1 MQQQRVSAAKLKLL
15 KEEAAV
21 AIGEESKSLEPE
33 DGGDVEMK
41 EEPPIVEN
49 VTTETPEIVLIEE
62 ETRMSADTN
71 TSRAQTPAKQ
81 VDNSV
86 SVIFIFIE
94 FFDLKYYNFFME

>member
-15 KEEAAV
+15 KEEAAA
-21 AIGEESKSLEPE
+21 AIAEQSQILEPE

-41 EEPPIVEN
+41 GESPVVIED

-62 ETRMSADTN
+62 ETRMSADIN
-71 TSRAQTPAKQ
+71 TSRAQTPARQ

-86 SVIFIFIE
+86 SSTPLIYAIFIS
-94 FFDLKYYNFFME
+94 LY